1 MKDLVDL
8 YITFSKI
15 GVLTFGGGLSML
27 PMLKYEIV
35 EKHGWATEEEILD
48 YYAIGQ
54 CTPGIIAV
62 NTATFIG
69 YKRGG
74 IRGGIVSTLGIIS
87 PSFLII
93 IIIATLLR
101 TRMNHPLLQAAL
113 VGVRAVVSAL
123 MVRTVWLLCKKSIE
137 DKIGIIIFV
146 TTFVITY
153 LFHISSFVIVALAGL
168 AGLLLSNKSKRTKNH

>member
-1 MKDLVDL
+1 MKDLLDL

-35 EKHGWATEEEILD
+35 EKHGWATEEELLD

-69 YKRGG
+69 YKRAG
-74 IRGGIVSTLGIIS
+74 IRGGIVSTLGIVS

-123 MVRTVWLLCKKSIE
+123 MVRTVLLLCRKSIE
-137 DKIGIIIFV
+137 DQIGIVIFII
-146 TTFVITY
+146 TFVFTY
-153 LFHISSFVIVALAGL
+153 LFDISSVVIVVLAGI
-168 AGLLLSNKSKRTKNH
+168 AGLVLSNRTKRPKGH